1 MNQINRIDC
10 FDADALDADVAVVS
24 AAATSWAHT
33 TTAERIAILD
43 EIRDRTAA
51 VADGWVGI
59 AARRKL
65 LPAGSPLAGEEWLSG
80 PYALISAC
88 NGLIETLS
96 NLDGKRFLRRLRK
109 RRTATGQL
117 AVRVLPHT
125 LWDRLLLSGVSAEI
139 WMQPG
144 VTSDNLASHTAS
156 AYDAP
161 AAGRTG
167 RVGLVL
173 GAGNIAAIA
182 PLDVLHMM
190 FVEHRAVILK
200 MNPVN
205 DYLTE
210 YLSNALRPLIVRDAL
225 RIVRGGADVGAY
237 LCAHPSI
244 SAIHITGAAASHDAI
259 VWGAGAEGVANRAA
273 GTPKLDKTI
282 TSELGAVCP
291 TIVVPGPWSRAD
303 LAFQAEHIA
312 TQKLHNSG
320 FNCVACQMLV
330 ISAPWTQKEALLDR
344 LRRVM
349 ASLQGRPAYYP
360 GAAARLSAFSDE
372 AERIERVDFGT
383 DGVCLLAPAQ
393 ATTHGRMTQTE
404 VFGPALSVHEIGED
418 DPAAFLAAA
427 IDYANTQL
435 HGTLGANILIHPAT
449 LRQIGQRRFEELLG
463 GLRYGAI
470 AINAWSG
477 LAFLNTAC
485 SWGAFPGHTLRDVG
499 SGIGVVHNTW
509 LFDRPERSVVR
520 APWRPFP
527 RNLLSG
533 ELSLLPKPPWFV
545 SHRTQHHMGRLLT
558 RFQHRPSLLKLP
570 RIFLHALRG

>member
-1 MNQINRIDC
+1 MNQINRIDIV
-10 FDADALDADVAVVS
+10 DTAELDAQVAVVA
-24 AAATSWAHT
+24 AAATDWART
-33 TTAERIAILD
+33 SVGDRIAILED
-43 EIRDRTAA
+43 IRNRTAA
-51 VADGWVGI
+51 VAEGWAEI

-80 PYALISAC
+80 PYTLISAC

-96 NLDGKRFLRRLRK
+96 DLDGKRSLRRLPT

-125 LWDRLLLSGVSAEI
+125 LWDRLLLSGVTAEV

-144 VTSDNLASHTAS
+144 VDADNLARHTAG
-156 AYDAP
+156 AYATP

-173 GAGNIAAIA
+173 GAGNIASIA

-190 FVEHRAVILK
+190 FAEHSAVVLK

-205 DYLTE
+205 DYLTDH
-210 YLSNALRPLIVRDAL
+210 LAAALQPLIARGAL

-244 SAIHITGAAASHDAI
+244 DAIHITGAAASHDAI
-259 VWGAGAEGVANRAA
+259 VWGRGAEAVANKAA

-330 ISAPWTQKEALLDR
+330 LSAPWTLKDALLGR
-344 LRRVM
+344 LRRTL
-349 ASLQGRPAYYP
+349 ASLRGRPAYYP
-360 GAAARLSAFSDE
+360 GAAARLATFSDE
-372 AERIERVDFGT
+372 AAQIERVDCGE
-383 DGVCLLAPAQ
+383 DAVCLLAPAT
-393 ATTHGRMTQTE
+393 ATTGARLTQTE
-404 VFGPALSVHEIGED
+404 VFGPAMSIHEIDEA
-418 DPAAFLAAA
+418 DPEAFLRAA
-427 IDYANTQL
+427 IAYANTSL
-435 HGTLGANILIHPAT
+435 HGTLGANVLIHPAT
-449 LRQIGQRRFEELLG
+449 LRKIGRARFDELIG

-470 AINAWSG
+470 AINAWTG
-477 LAFLNTAC
+477 LAFLTTAC
-485 SWGAFPGHTLRDVG
+485 SWGAYPGHTLRDVG
-499 SGIGVVHNTW
+499 SGIGTVHNTW
-509 LFDRPERSVVR
+509 LFDRPERSVVS

-533 ELSLLPKPPWFV
+533 SASLLPRPPWFV
-545 SHRTQHHMGRLLT
+545 THRTQHVMGRLLT
-558 RFQHRPSLLKLP
+558 RFQHRPGLLKLP
-570 RIFLHALRG
+570 RIFFHALRG